1 MKKPL
6 IIAHRGASFYEPEN
20 TLRAVRRALE
30 FGVDGVEVDVRSTIE
45 GNIVVIHDETVDR
58 TTNGSGRVRDMS
70 LVELRSLDAGK
81 GEKIPILEEVLELV
95 GNKAML
101 IIELK
106 TGGIEERVL
115 SIVEKYDALNRVMF
129 SSFIHGSVKRVKE
142 LNSEAKT
149 GVIIRSSPVNPS
161 MLALDARAEN
171 ICAYYKYVSWEMV
184 QNVHSHGLNIFA
196 WTVDDAN
203 TAENLIMLGVDGIVT
218 NKPDIIT
225 RNKPLH

>member
-20 TLRAVRRALE
+20 TLRAVKRALE
-30 FGVDGVEVDVRSTIE
+30 FGVDGVEIDVRSTIE
-45 GNIVVIHDETVDR
+45 GNIVVIHDETVER
-58 TTNGSGRVRDMS
+58 TTNGGGRVRDMS

-81 GEKIPILEEVLELV
+81 GEKIPLLEEVLELV

-115 SIVEKYDALNRVMF
+115 SIVEKYNALDRVMF

-142 LNSEAKT
+142 LNSRVKT
-149 GVIIRSSPVNPS
+149 GVIIRSSPINPS
-161 MLALDARAEN
+161 VLALDARAEN
-171 ICAYYKYVSWEMV
+171 ICAFYKYVSWEMV
-184 QNVHSHGLNIFA
+184 QNVHGHGLNIFA

-225 RNKPLH
+225 RNNP

>member
-218 NKPDIIT
+218 NKPHIIT

>member
-6 IIAHRGASFYEPEN
+6 VIAHRGASFYEPEN
-20 TLRAVRRALE
+20 TLRAVRRALDFE
-30 FGVDGVEVDVRSTIE
+30 VDGVEIDVRSTIE

-81 GEKIPILEEVLELV
+81 GEKIPLLEEVIGLV

-115 SIVEKYDALNRVMF
+115 SIVEKYDALDRVMF

-142 LNSEAKT
+142 LNPRAKT
-149 GVIIRSSPVNPS
+149 GVIIRSSPINPS

-171 ICAYYKYVSWEMV
+171 ICAFYKYVSWEMV
-184 QNVHSHGLNIFA
+184 QNVHGHGLNIFA

-225 RNKPLH
+225 RNKPSH